1 MYVPEKS
8 RWPRRV
14 GGTGPIEAGNSYA
27 VLIEVLADAEAQELR
42 RAAARPNYRRTLFTL
57 RGSVAVNA
65 ALWGVNSVRSHSLDE
80 LAWND
85 RNERYAQGTE
95 DQEDEHD

>member
-1 MYVPEKS
+1 MAKA
-8 RWPRRV
+8 RRAERDPSKPA
-14 GGTGPIEAGNSYA
+14 TLRRPH
-27 VLIEVLADAEAQELR
+27 EVSADAEAQELR
-42 RAAARPNYRRTLFTL
+42 PACGRQNYRRTLFTL

-85 RNERYAQGTE
+85 RNERYVQDTE